1 MPPNRIDELCGAA
14 ITRDSQSTRGHVV
27 QRAMGAT
34 AASIWTRSFV
44 ALFAVL
50 VATGSLSQFLRS
62 SNAVIAPELIRDL
75 GLSPQMLGMANA
87 AFFLALLS
95 LQVPLGVMFDRI
107 GVRRSVAMLSIPMT
121 AGAALHA
128 LADSGAMLV
137 AARFL
142 VGLGCAGSFMA
153 SVVLIPR
160 FVPRERWSTMLG
172 LVFAFSQAGYFLA
185 GTPLAYVAE
194 TIGWR
199 RGFLGLAVVSALVGV
214 AFFWIIR
221 DQPDGA
227 TPSVAPANGPG
238 TLEGLR
244 QILRT
249 PGIPQ
254 LFALFGV
261 AYASMFTIAGLW
273 IGPYLR
279 DVHGLDAVARGNVL
293 VLVALVLVAANA
305 AIGPLDHWLG
315 RPKHLVMALV
325 GGAVVAF
332 VAWALIPQPPLAL
345 AITLLLVICVASSY
359 GPIILSQIRARVP
372 DHLAGRGATTA
383 NMAQLLG
390 TSALPILT
398 GFVPHLF
405 ESPATG
411 GYAEPAYRM
420 MFALIALVLG
430 SGLAVYS
437 TLRERSAHVT

>member
-1 MPPNRIDELCGAA
+1 MCG
-14 ITRDSQSTRGHVV
+14 TSGDVV
-27 QRAMGAT
+27 T
-34 AASIWTRSFV
+34 AETTWTRPLIG
-44 ALFAVL
+44 LFAVL
-50 VATGSLSQFLRS
+50 VSTAALSQFFRS

-75 GLSPQMLGMANA
+75 GLSPQMLGTANA

-107 GVRRSVAMLSIPMT
+107 GVRRSLAMLSVPMT

-128 LADSGAMLV
+128 LADSGTMLV

-160 FVPRERWSTMLG
+160 FVQRERWSTMLG
-172 LVFAFSQAGYFLA
+172 LVFAYSQVGYFLA

-199 RGFLGLAVVSALVGV
+199 RGFLGLAVVSALVGLAV
-214 AFFWIIR
+214 LWIVR
-221 DQPDGA
+221 DHPPGA
-227 TPSVAPANGPG
+227 PPRLAAADGPG
-238 TLEGLR
+238 TLDGLR
-244 QILRT
+244 QILTT

-254 LFALFGV
+254 LFALFSV

-293 VLVALVLVAANA
+293 LLVALVLVIANMLV
-305 AIGPLDHWLG
+305 GPLDRWLG
-315 RPKHLVMALV
+315 RPKRLVMMLV
-325 GGAVVAF
+325 GGALAAF
-332 VAWALIPQPPLAL
+332 VCWALIPQPPLPL
-345 AITLLLVICVASSY
+345 AIALLLTICISSSY
-359 GPIILSQIRARVP
+359 GPILLSQIRARVP

-383 NMAQLLG
+383 NIAQLMG
-390 TSALPILT
+390 TTALPILT

-405 ESPATG
+405 ETPPGG
-411 GYAEPAYRM
+411 GYAEPAYRV
-420 MFALIALVLG
+420 MFALIACVLG
-430 SGLAVYS
+430 SGLAVYA
-437 TLRERSAHVT
+437 TLGERPGH

>member
-1 MPPNRIDELCGAA
+1 MTVDQ
-14 ITRDSQSTRGHVV
+14 TSTRPL
-27 QRAMGAT
+27 A
-34 AASIWTRSFV
+34 

-50 VATGSLSQFLRS
+50 VATAALSQFFRA

-75 GLSPQMLGMANA
+75 GLSPQMLGTANA

-95 LQVPLGVMFDRI
+95 VQVPLGVMFDRI
-107 GVRRSVAMLSIPMT
+107 GVRGSVALLAVPMT

-160 FVPRERWSTMLG
+160 FVPRERWSTVLG
-172 LVFAFSQAGYFLA
+172 LVFACSQAGYFLA

-194 TIGWR
+194 TTGWR
-199 RGFLGLAVVSALVGV
+199 HGFLGLAFVSALVGV
-214 AFFWIIR
+214 AFYVIVR
-221 DQPDGA
+221 DHPEGA
-227 TPSVAPANGPG
+227 KPGLAPADGPG
-238 TLEGLR
+238 TLDGLR
-244 QILRT
+244 QVLTT

-261 AYASMFTIAGLW
+261 AYASMFTIVGLW

-293 VLVALVLVAANA
+293 VLVALVLTLANTV
-305 AIGPLDHWLG
+305 IGPLDRRLG
-315 RPKHLVMALV
+315 RPKHLVMMLV
-325 GGAVVAF
+325 GSAVAAF
-332 VAWALIPQPPLAL
+332 LAWALIPQPPFAV
-345 AITLLLVICVASSY
+345 AIALLLVICISSSY

-383 NMAQLLG
+383 NMAQLIG

-405 ESPATG
+405 ESPPGG
-411 GYAEPAYRM
+411 GYAEPAYRA
-420 MFALIALVLG
+420 MFALIACVLG
-430 SGLAVYS
+430 SGLAVYA
-437 TLRERSAHVT
+437 TLRERPGP